1 MNIPRKLT
9 SLMDNMPIL
18 LKSRVGSGMN
28 GVTQGQENW
37 EMESEFPETADIETA
52 SEGYAQRFA
61 GDVGTWL
68 LGVQELATLQ
78 MLLPYPGAAV
88 LDVGGG
94 HGQLTLPLI
103 QRGYQVTVL
112 GSAAV
117 CQQRIQALVDQN
129 RCRFQVGNVLALPY
143 PDRAFDVVLSYR
155 MLAHVNQWQLFLA
168 ELCRV
173 AKTAVIVD
181 YPTVKSVNYIAP
193 QLFKL
198 KKGLEGNTRPF
209 TCYREP
215 DLLTVFQQ
223 QGFTLGDRHAQFF
236 LPMVLHRSL
245 QTPQASALLEQVFRW
260 SGLTRLLGSPV
271 ILKLLRSG
279 E

>member
-1 MNIPRKLT
+1 M
-9 SLMDNMPIL
+9 
-18 LKSRVGSGMN
+18 SGVN
-28 GVTQGQENW
+28 QVQENF
-37 EMESEFPETADIETA
+37 EIVGEFPETADIETS
-52 SEGYAQRFA
+52 SEGYARRFA
-61 GDVGTWL
+61 GEVGAWL
-68 LGVQELATLQ
+68 LRVQELATLQ
-78 MLLPYPGAAV
+78 MLTTCPGATV

-103 QRGYQVTVL
+103 QHGYQVTVL

-117 CQQRIQALVDQN
+117 CQQRIQTLVDQN
-129 RCRFQVGNVLALPY
+129 RCQFQVGNVLALPY

-155 MLAHVNQWQLFLA
+155 LLAHVSQWQPFLA

-173 AKTAVIVD
+173 AKTAVIID

-215 DLLTVFQQ
+215 EMLAAFQQ
-223 QGFTLGDRHAQFF
+223 QGFTLGDRYAQFF

-245 QTPQASALLEQVFRW
+245 KNPQASALLEQVFGW

>member
-1 MNIPRKLT
+1 MNSVRP
-9 SLMDNMPIL
+9 
-18 LKSRVGSGMN
+18 V
-28 GVTQGQENW
+28 QENLKVA
-37 EMESEFPETADIETA
+37 SEFPETADIETA
-52 SEGYAQRFA
+52 SEDYTCRFA
-61 GDVGTWL
+61 AEVGAWL
-68 LGVQELATLQ
+68 LQVQEVATLQ
-78 MLLPYPGAAV
+78 MLSAYPGVTV

-103 QRGYQVTVL
+103 QHGYQVTVL

-117 CQQRIQALVDQN
+117 CQQRIQPLIDQN
-129 RCRFQVGNVLALPY
+129 RCQFQVGNVLALPY

-155 MLAHVNQWQLFLA
+155 LLAHVSQWQLFLA

-173 AKTAVIVD
+173 AKTAVIID

-215 DLLTVFQQ
+215 ELLAAFRQ
-223 QGFTLGDRHAQFF
+223 QGFTLGDRYAQFF

-245 QTPQASALLEQVFRW
+245 KNPQASALLEQVFRW